1 MYILTLSLFLFFLRI
16 HLFSRGEFY
25 ETFFFHFEANSYLHI
40 LFGGVVVDHVP
51 LAFFFCFLFSCWFS
65 TKGGRTINLCLFQF
79 FLWVLFVPFRNRFCK
94 TKSKKE
100 KRRTS
105 TLVACVSLWPNAT
118 CSFHYKKKKKNN
130 LNKNRQGRKKKR
142 RENIYYFVSLFTF
155 SSFSLSKI
163 KSCFSL
169 SHALSLS
176 ETSTFLLFPC
186 FLWSVS
192 SPLQPLKQS
201 RKEEIPKN

>member
-1 MYILTLSLFLFFLRI
+1 MKTPTPSFYDVERLHSPWDDAAHYGRKKNKVYVHFNSISLPFLFENTFVFPRRVLRD
-16 HLFSRGEFY
+16 L
-25 ETFFFHFEANSYLHI
+25 FFHFEANSYLHI

-118 CSFHYKKKKKNN
+118 CSFHYKKKKK
-130 LNKNRQGRKKKR
+130 Q
-142 RENIYYFVSLFTF
+142 
-155 SSFSLSKI
+155 
-163 KSCFSL
+163 
-169 SHALSLS
+169 
-176 ETSTFLLFPC
+176 
-186 FLWSVS
+186 
-192 SPLQPLKQS
+192 LK
-201 RKEEIPKN
+201 